1 METKEMQWER
11 LSNKIL
17 SEMTE
22 TLGDEAKA
30 RDYTEKMIA
39 EMREFYTIYD
49 SEKLTRWFAGLYEPN
64 IVFDFNA
71 TDEQKERYSGGAG
84 FYFSNSARDNY
95 KVIRD
100 GKEYQL
106 LPDAETTAQA
116 FGFLRN
122 SGMLDSVEKDVKA
135 AFPEK
140 EQKKMIRFIKS
151 LQDPESGNL
160 YHPQWL
166 SMLGTEDFWDSR
178 RARDLNYGTSVL
190 KDLGSAPTYDTPA
203 GTKGDGI
210 LYDGTKVELAP
221 VEKTDEK
228 SSAAPA
234 TVKIHP
240 HLESLEVFQNYLNTL
255 NLPGNSYFVGNELAS
270 LSKEIVER
278 DKTVGTPED
287 PRPYATMLDKWM
299 RSYQNPETGV
309 WHDNVKHPVASVYYP
324 NNGVL
329 KIAAMYNTL
338 GLPFPNPLAA
348 AKSAFDIITSD
359 QPIGH
364 VCDLYNTWFTVDF
377 ICYNLKKYGGD
388 EALAKK
394 IIADVRLAAIPAVK
408 ATREKMKENLID
420 DGSFRY
426 HRIHPQQS
434 CTPEN
439 PGGYGVSQNAPVCLR
454 NTVEGD
460 VNATVI
466 FTYGILGFMFGA
478 LDFGTPIKICDEDDL
493 ALFKK
498 LIEEK
503 SEAN

>member
-1 METKEMQWER
+1 MKTREKQWEG
-11 LSNKIL
+11 L
-17 SEMTE
+17 SERIFSEMKE
-22 TLGDEAKA
+22 TLGNEAEA
-30 RDYTEKMIA
+30 REYTDKMIA
-39 EMREFYTIYD
+39 ELQDFYKIYD
-49 SEKLTRWFAGLYEPN
+49 SEKLVRWFAGLYEPN
-64 IVFDFNA
+64 IRFSLNA
-71 TDEQKERYSGGAG
+71 TEEQKERYSGGAG

-116 FGFLRN
+116 FGFLKN
-122 SGMLDSVEKDVKA
+122 SGMLDSVGRDVKA
-135 AFPEK
+135 AFPEE
-140 EQKKMIRFIKS
+140 EQKKMIRFIKA

-178 RARDLNYGTSVL
+178 RARDLNYGTNVL
-190 KDLGSAPTYDTPA
+190 LALGSAPTYDTPA
-203 GTKGDGI
+203 GVKGDGI
-210 LYDGTKVELAP
+210 LYDGTKVEISSPDAP
-221 VEKTDEK
+221 EEAKAQP
-228 SSAAPA
+228 S
-234 TVKIHP
+234 VKKVHP
-240 HLESLEVFQNYLNTL
+240 RLESLQTFEEYLNTL

-270 LSKEIVER
+270 LAGEIVER
-278 DKTVGTPED
+278 DKQVGTAEN
-287 PRPYATMLDKWM
+287 PRPYATMLDKWI

-309 WHDNVKHPVASVYYP
+309 WHDNEKNPVASVYYP

-338 GLPFPNPLAA
+338 GMPFPNPLAA
-348 AKSAFDIITSD
+348 AKSAFAIITSE

-364 VCDLYNTWFTVDF
+364 VCDLYNTWFTVDM
-377 ICYNLKKYGGD
+377 IAYNLKKYAGD
-388 EALAKK
+388 DALANK

-408 ATREKMKENLID
+408 ATKEKMQENLIE

-426 HRIHPQQS
+426 HRIHPRQS

-454 NTVEGD
+454 NNVEGD

-478 LDFGTPIKICDEDDL
+478 LNFGEIVPICDESDRI
-493 ALFKK
+493 LFRK

-503 SEAN
+503 SKSN

>member
-1 METKEMQWER
+1 MQWEK
-11 LSNKIL
+11 LEKKIL

-22 TLGDEAKA
+22 TLGNPEEAKN
-30 RDYTEKMIA
+30 YTEKMIS
-39 EMREFYTIYD
+39 ELREFYTIYD
-49 SEKLTRWFAGLYEPN
+49 SEKLVRWFAGLYEPN

-71 TDEQKERYSGGAG
+71 TDEQKNRYSGGAG

-95 KVIRD
+95 KVIRG

-106 LPDAETTAQA
+106 LPDAETTSQV
-116 FGFLRN
+116 FGFLRR
-122 SGMLDSVEKDVKA
+122 SGMLDEVGGDVRSVFSEA
-135 AFPEK
+135 
-140 EQKKMIRFIKS
+140 EQKKIIRFIKA

-190 KDLGSAPTYDTPA
+190 RDLGSAPTYDTPS
-203 GTKGDGI
+203 GVKGDGI
-210 LYDGTKVELAP
+210 LYDGTRVELKASE
-221 VEKTDEK
+221 VVDQKTDD
-228 SSAAPA
+228 APKNKK
-234 TVKIHP
+234 VHP
-240 HLESLEVFQNYLNTL
+240 HLESLEIFGEYLKTL

-270 LSKEIVER
+270 LAREIVER
-278 DKTVGTPED
+278 DKQVGTPDD

-299 RSYQNPETGV
+299 RSYQNSETGV
-309 WHDNVKHPVASVYYP
+309 WHDNVKHPVASIYYP

-348 AKSAFDIITSD
+348 AKSAFAIITD
-359 QPIGH
+359 PQPIGH

-377 ICYNLKKYGGD
+377 ICYNLKKFSGD
-388 EALAKK
+388 EALANK
-394 IIADVRLAAIPAVK
+394 IIAEVRLAAIPAVK
-408 ATREKMKENLID
+408 ATREKMQENLIE

-426 HRIHPQQS
+426 HRIYPQQS

-454 NTVEGD
+454 SKVEGD

-478 LDFGTPIKICDEDDL
+478 LDFGEPVKICDENDRL
-493 ALFKK
+493 LFKK

-503 SEAN
+503 SGN

>member
-1 METKEMQWER
+1 MQWQN
-11 LSNKIL
+11 LSEKIY

-22 TLGDEAKA
+22 TLGDKEKA
-30 RDYTEKMIA
+30 WDYTDKMIA
-39 EMREFYTIYD
+39 EMREFYKIYD
-49 SEKLTRWFAGLYEPN
+49 AEGLVRWFAGLYEPN

-71 TDEQKERYSGGAG
+71 TEEQKKRYSGGAG

-106 LPDAETTAQA
+106 LPDAETTCQA
-116 FGFLRN
+116 FGFLRR
-122 SGMLDSVEKDVKA
+122 SGMLDDVGNDVRA
-135 AFPEK
+135 AFPES
-140 EQKKMIRFIKS
+140 EQKKIIRFIKA

-166 SMLGTEDFWDSR
+166 SMLGTEEFWDSR

-190 KDLGSAPTYDTPA
+190 KELGSAPTYNTPA
-203 GTKGDGI
+203 GVKGDGI
-210 LYDGTKVELAP
+210 LYDGTRVEIAFDNKATENKDVSTKKAKV
-221 VEKTDEK
+221 
-228 SSAAPA
+228 
-234 TVKIHP
+234 HP
-240 HLESLEVFQNYLNTL
+240 NLESLEVFEKYLNTL

-270 LSKEIVER
+270 LAKEIVER
-278 DKTVGTPED
+278 DKAVGTPNN

-309 WHDNVKHPVASVYYP
+309 WHDNVKNPVASVYYP

-338 GLPFPNPLAA
+338 ELPFPNPLAA
-348 AKSAFDIITSD
+348 AKSAFAVITSD

-364 VCDLYNTWFTVDF
+364 VCDLYNTWFTVDI
-377 ICYNLKKYGGD
+377 ICYNLKKFSGD

-408 ATREKMKENLID
+408 ATREKMRENLIE

-426 HRIHPQQS
+426 HRIHPRQS

-439 PGGYGVSQNAPVCLR
+439 PGGYGLSQNAPVCLR
-454 NTVEGD
+454 SKVEGD

-478 LDFGTPIKICDEDDL
+478 LDFGEPVKICNEDDRI
-493 ALFKK
+493 LFRK

-503 SEAN
+503 SKTV